1 MNWSNANE
9 TNQDRASEKI
19 MSKRWVTAL
28 DSALLG
34 CPMALSQRVGDL
46 KREGYKVRD
55 KWVITEGGSR
65 VKAYTLAKGC

>member
-1 MNWSNANE
+1 MKATKIE
-9 TNQDRASEKI
+9 RLKKI
-19 MSKRWVTAL
+19 MAKRWVTAL

-46 KREGYKVRD
+46 KRDGYKVRD
-55 KWVITEGGSR
+55 KWVITQGGSR